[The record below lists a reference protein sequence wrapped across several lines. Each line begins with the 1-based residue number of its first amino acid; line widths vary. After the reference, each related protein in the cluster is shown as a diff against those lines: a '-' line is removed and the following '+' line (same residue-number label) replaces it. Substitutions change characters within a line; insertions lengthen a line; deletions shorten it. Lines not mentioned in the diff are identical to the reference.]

1 MPDPL
6 YDAIEQALAQ
16 PLDGTLFEPCAVDL
30 LRAAYYPDLR
40 ATPQYHDAGVD
51 GFSGP
56 DAEPDFIL
64 VATTQADYARNLRKS
79 IKSYMAADGPGRRVV
94 LATTREVTG
103 ARRLK
108 LQKELMDKSG
118 VQLHAVHDRG
128 EFTRLLYDHPQWRRD
143 LLGVPGAARALS
155 RFSANARPIPAI
167 PLIGR
172 DEDLQQLRKARGD
185 ILLVGRPGVGK
196 TFLLERLASED
207 CGLFDAG
214 RDIADLEDAV
224 RDMQPQRIV
233 IDDAHL
239 AEGRLAE
246 VRWLRREMG
255 VDFDIVAVSWP
266 GQADV
271 VQGSLP
277 GADRVDVEE
286 LERDKI
292 LQVITEVGV
301 AGPPDLQRLIVNQ
314 AHGCAGLAVTLA
326 SACVDGRVG
335 DVATGDAL
343 LDDLARWY
351 ERTLGSESRQVLGV
365 LALAGDRGATLE
377 QAREIL
383 GLSPARGGNLVR
395 GLASGGTID
404 DAPRELTLEE
414 VVSGERP
421 YRRQRMR
428 VQPDALRFALVRDVF
443 FGGPGALD
451 PAQAIACLDH
461 PSIASIPLIGAAHR
475 GAAVNRGLLQST
487 MDWTDERAATEYA
500 GLGPAELRT
509 ALEEA
514 PAHRLRIAE
523 VGYCAGVEPEIAL
536 ETLMELAVGDTRLE
550 HSAPD
555 HALRI
560 VGDYLAHPD
569 TGIEERRLAVN
580 AADAWLGRGGDSD
593 VGLRVLM
600 HAVGLEVSDHS
611 LDPGLG
617 NTVTIMRAAV
627 PSAWI
632 EELSVLWDSILTIV
646 EREPGIRWASLIDA
660 LRPWVYPGMIGLP
673 GSGPDEEAREAIRE
687 VATRVITRLADILK
701 ARPGV
706 LRRLQEYA
714 GSGELPVSIAVPDDF
729 ATLFP
734 ERWDGSNDG
743 SGFDEWERRNRDR
756 VKGFANEIRHRSADD
771 IAALITG
778 ADAEANAA
786 GIDHPRCTPLLAW
799 ALAENEDEPETLL
812 AALDERGAS
821 PDLILP
827 LLDRTTELQRP
838 GWEIELERLLAH
850 PGASGAAA
858 RVALVRP
865 CDDRLKRLAI
875 QKAAAWLP
883 LIRDLVFGEQL
894 DHATLA
900 LLFDAPDALV
910 RREAAVTLGTTRSGE
925 RLTTLPASM
934 LERWREIIVASPA
947 GDGLFSEIL
956 KRDPEL
962 CADWL
967 RAWFERARA
976 RRTDENLPQRVRT
989 AVSGLPMHVRS
1000 ELIGDVP
1007 SGTYSYLL
1015 ESAVRCLVS
1024 EDLEVAAAL
1033 FERSDLADLHR
1044 AALSGGPNEAW
1055 MSRALLALDRGWS
1068 PERIAEMAR
1077 YSDRG
1082 WSGPES
1088 QHWERK
1094 IKAFEDLG
1102 HRRTGHPDDLRRERI
1117 IAAAIALFGPMRDD
1131 AKRRERLERV
1141 FGRDR

>member
-6 YDAIEQALAQ
+6 YNAIEQALRQ
-16 PLDGTLFEPCAVDL
+16 PLDGTLFERCAVDL
-30 LRAAYYPDLR
+30 LQMVRYPDLR
-40 ATPQYHDAGVD
+40 PTPPKRDAGVD
-51 GFSGP
+51 GVSGP

-64 VATTQADYARNLRKS
+64 VVTTQADYARNLRKS
-79 IKSYMAADGPGRRVV
+79 IRSYLAADGPGRRFVF
-94 LATTREVTG
+94 ATTREVTN
-103 ARRLK
+103 ARRLE
-108 LQKELMDKSG
+108 LRKELMDEFG
-118 VQLHAVHDRG
+118 VQLHEVYDRG
-128 EFTRLLYDHPQWRRD
+128 DFTRLLYDHPQWRKD

-155 RFSANARPIPAI
+155 RFSANARPTPAI

-172 DEDLQQLRKARGD
+172 DHDLQQLRNARGD

-196 TFLLERLASED
+196 TFLLERLVSEEW
-207 CGLFDAG
+207 GLFDAG
-214 RDIADLEDAV
+214 WDMTDLEDAV
-224 RDMQPQRIV
+224 RELRPKRVV

-239 AEGRLAE
+239 AVDRLTEAGRLK
-246 VRWLRREMG
+246 REMD

-277 GADRVDVEE
+277 EADRVDIEE

-326 SACVDGRVG
+326 SACVSGRVG
-335 DVATGDAL
+335 DVATGEAL

-365 LALAGDRGATLE
+365 LALAGDRGATLD
-377 QAREIL
+377 QACEIL
-383 GLSPARGGNLVR
+383 GLSLAQGSKLVR

-414 VVSGERP
+414 IVSGDRP
-421 YRRQRMR
+421 HRPQRMR
-428 VQPDALRFALVRDVF
+428 VQPDALRYALVQDVF

-451 PAQAIACLDH
+451 PARAIACLDH
-461 PSIASIPLIGAAHR
+461 PSIASISLIGAAHR
-475 GAAVNRGLLQST
+475 GAPVHRGLLQST
-487 MDWTDERAATEYA
+487 MNWTDERAATEYA
-500 GLGPAELRT
+500 GLGPAELKT
-509 ALEEA
+509 ALDEA
-514 PAHRLRIAE
+514 PTHRLRIAE
-523 VGYCAGVEPEIAL
+523 VGYCAGVAPEIAI
-536 ETLMELAVGDTRLE
+536 EILMDLAVGDTRLQ

-555 HALRI
+555 HPLRI
-560 VGDYLAHPD
+560 IGDYLALPD
-569 TGIEERRLAVN
+569 TGIEERRLAVA
-580 AADAWLGRGGDSD
+580 AADAWLGKGGDPD

-600 HAVGLEVSDHS
+600 HAVGLEVSAHL

-617 NTVTIMRAAV
+617 DTVTIMRAAV
-627 PSAWI
+627 PQPWI
-632 EELSVLWDSILTIV
+632 EKLAALWDSILTIV
-646 EREPGIRWASLIDA
+646 ERDTGIRPAPLIDA
-660 LRPWVYPGMIGLP
+660 LHSWVYPGTIGLP
-673 GSGPDEEAREAIRE
+673 GSGPDEDVREAIRE
-687 VATRVITRLADILK
+687 VATQVITQLADILK
-701 ARPGV
+701 ARPGA
-706 LRRLQEYA
+706 LRRLREY
-714 GSGELPVSIAVPDDF
+714 GTSGELPVSIEVPEEF
-729 ATLFP
+729 AMLFP
-734 ERWDGSNDG
+734 ERWDGSSDG
-743 SGFDEWERRNRDR
+743 TGFDEWERRNRDR
-756 VKGFANEIRHRSADD
+756 VQGFANEVRRRSADD

-786 GIDHPRCTPLLAW
+786 GIDHPRCTPLLAQ
-799 ALAENEDEPETLL
+799 ALAKYEDEPETLL
-812 AALDERGAS
+812 AALEERGAS
-821 PDLILP
+821 PDLIFP
-827 LLDRTTELQRP
+827 LLDRTAELQRP

-850 PGASGAAA
+850 PGASGAAT

-865 CDDRLKRLAI
+865 CDDGLKRLAI
-875 QKAAAWLP
+875 QKAAARLP
-883 LIRDLVFGEQL
+883 LICDLVSWEQL

-910 RREAAVTLGTTRSGE
+910 RREAAVALGTMWSGE
-925 RLTTLPASM
+925 RLKTLPTSM

-956 KRDPEL
+956 RRDPEL

-967 RAWFERARA
+967 RAWFKRARD
-976 RRTDENLPQRVRT
+976 RRTDENLPERVRA
-989 AVSGLPMHVRS
+989 AVSELPTHVRS

-1007 SGTYSYLL
+1007 SGTRSYLL

-1024 EDLEVAAAL
+1024 EDLEVAAVL
-1033 FERSDLADLHR
+1033 FDRSDLAELHR

-1068 PERIAEMAR
+1068 PERILEMTIHF
-1077 YSDRG
+1077 DRG

-1094 IKAFEDLG
+1094 IEAFEDLRHG
-1102 HRRTGHPDDLRRERI
+1102 HLGHPDDPRRERI
-1117 IAAAIALFGPMRDD
+1117 VAAGIALFEPMRDA
-1131 AKRRERLERV
+1131 AKRRERRERV